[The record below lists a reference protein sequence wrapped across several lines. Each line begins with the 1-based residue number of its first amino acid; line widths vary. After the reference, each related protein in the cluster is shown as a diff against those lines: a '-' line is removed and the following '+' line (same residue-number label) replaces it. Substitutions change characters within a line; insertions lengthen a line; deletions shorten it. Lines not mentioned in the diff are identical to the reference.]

1 MKRRTRYIVFGGA
14 VVMACAAS
22 FGAGLIAQESL
33 EGGRFQSSPGGT
45 SLEVLYDGAARDVP
59 VDVGILTFPAGTNSG
74 DHQHAQTELFFVLE
88 GALEHVVN
96 GESTILGPGMFGFV
110 EPPDFVN
117 HITDADGPPTRALV
131 IWAPSGAA
139 AGLAGRW
146 DRVSRDDE
154 RSGR

>member
-1 MKRRTRYIVFGGA
+1 MKRRTRYMVFGGA
-14 VVMACAAS
+14 IVMACAAS

-33 EGGRFQSSPGGT
+33 EGGVFQSSPGGT
-45 SLEVLYDGAARDVP
+45 SLEVLYDGAGRDVP

-74 DHQHAQTELFFVLE
+74 NHQHAQTEIFFVLE

-96 GESTILGPGMFGFV
+96 GESTILGPGMFGYV

-117 HITDADGPPTRALV
+117 HITEANGSPTRALV
-131 IWAPSGAA
+131 IWAPAGAA

-146 DRVSRDDE
+146 DRVSQDGATSR
-154 RSGR
+154 R